1 MSPLLAD
8 SVIDWGALLNVV
20 WASLLGGVGVTAAFA
35 LALLGAT
42 RAVDLRR
49 NGHAVAAGAYVL
61 LLVVAGA
68 TVVAAVIFGV
78 VVMTSKG

>member
-1 MSPLLAD
+1 MSPLVAD
-8 SVIDWGALLNVV
+8 PVIDWAALLEVL

-35 LALLGAT
+35 LTLLGTT

-49 NGHAVAAGAYVL
+49 DGRIAAAGAYAGLAVL
-61 LLVVAGA
+61 CGVL
-68 TVVAAVIFGV
+68 VVAAVAFGV